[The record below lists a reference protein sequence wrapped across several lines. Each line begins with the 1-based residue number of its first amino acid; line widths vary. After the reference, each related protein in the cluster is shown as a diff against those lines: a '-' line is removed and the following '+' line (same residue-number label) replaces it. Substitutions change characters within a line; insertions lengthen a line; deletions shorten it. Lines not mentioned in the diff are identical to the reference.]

1 MRDTILPPIIKKQ
14 LRGRPKKLRRRE
26 GFEESVSNGKCVR
39 MSYKGRIM
47 HRGYCKSVE
56 HMINKCPTKPKG
68 YAPPKTGNKRGRTK
82 KKYVDDEVMVE
93 EELQSKE
100 AATGETEL
108 MDDLLNQMENEDD
121 IQEQEILNFDDDI
134 EVFKVV
140 QPKMVSKAAMEFQS
154 TSHVLVTKTVSGTAS
169 KNVKKFRAPRK
180 PRKTH
185 NNRYHNI
192 KLEAWP
198 LRLRNSGG
206 EDIMHTLDKKRK
218 RDNPWE
224 RVPATRVL
232 YPCKFSRFACNNSL
246 DGETKA
252 TIVEAS
258 RSVVALISYSGSVQL
273 SQGCGTII
281 ERHDATIIV
290 LTSANLLRRHTSK
303 DFGRNKLAKNITVHS
318 HLCGGYFYK
327 DGESTTFS
335 AYSTLEVMP
344 EKSTT
349 FSAYSPVKI
358 M

>member
-140 QPKMVSKAAMEFQS
+140 QPKMVSKAAMEFVNLHWS
-154 TSHVLVTKTVSGTAS
+154 FYLFSSDWNVLIFS
-169 KNVKKFRAPRK
+169 
-180 PRKTH
+180 
-185 NNRYHNI
+185 NRYHNI

>member
-140 QPKMVSKAAMEFQS
+140 QPKMVSKAAMEFVNLHWS
-154 TSHVLVTKTVSGTAS
+154 FYLFSSDWNVLIFS
-169 KNVKKFRAPRK
+169 
-180 PRKTH
+180 
-185 NNRYHNI
+185 NRYHNI

-206 EDIMHTLDKKRK
+206 EEVVYNLSFCSTRILCIRSIKRERGTTLGNGYQPPVFYIRANSVGLLAIIPLMV
-218 RDNPWE
+218 RLRQLLW
-224 RVPATRVL
+224 RLHVL
-232 YPCKFSRFACNNSL
+232 WLPSFL
-246 DGETKA
+246 
-252 TIVEAS
+252 IL
-258 RSVVALISYSGSVQL
+258 VVF
-273 SQGCGTII
+273 
-281 ERHDATIIV
+281 
-290 LTSANLLRRHTSK
+290 N
-303 DFGRNKLAKNITVHS
+303 
-318 HLCGGYFYK
+318 
-327 DGESTTFS
+327 
-335 AYSTLEVMP
+335 
-344 EKSTT
+344 
-349 FSAYSPVKI
+349 
-358 M
+358 